1 MNKCNFYKS
10 ANKLIHAMAF
20 ISLLIGILLTIFGFA
35 YPLIME
41 VFFNENIQF
50 DYLIEYIALIAVC
63 IMFGS
68 VLIKN

>member
-1 MNKCNFYKS
+1 MNRCNFYKRT
-10 ANKLIHAMAF
+10 NKLIHAMAF
-20 ISLLIGILLTIFGFA
+20 ISLLMGVLLTIFGFT

>member
-1 MNKCNFYKS
+1 
-10 ANKLIHAMAF
+10 MAF